1 MKASIEQAL
10 TSAPFEFDF
19 FHAVRML
26 ESAHQDLPRV
36 GRSLSPR
43 QDPVRFGQNPSLAFA
58 PASVE
63 SYSPADADDD
73 LPARLQ
79 VYFLGLFGPNGPLP
93 FHLTEFAH
101 ERLHANRDPSLTRF
115 LDVFHHRML
124 SLFYRAWADS
134 RKAVDLDRPA
144 ESRHST
150 YFGSFFGLGSPSMLN
165 RDSVPDWA
173 KLFFTGRLAAPNRN
187 PEGLEAILRE
197 DFGVPVK
204 LITFFGQWMTLPPD
218 SLCSLGSSRENGLLG
233 RTTVVGSRLWVGHFK
248 FRLRVGPL
256 GFVEFRRLLPD
267 ANLYKRLKDWVLNY
281 VGREFVWD
289 ANLILKAAEVPE
301 LKLGALD
308 GGGLL
313 GWTTWLK
320 SRPFQEDADDLV
332 LIGDN

>member
-1 MKASIEQAL
+1 MKASIEHAL
-10 TSAPFEFDF
+10 ASAPFEFDF

-26 ESAHQDLPRV
+26 ECAHQSMPRV

-58 PASVE
+58 PASIE
-63 SYSPADADDD
+63 SFSPADDD
-73 LPARLQ
+73 LPPRLQ

-93 FHLTEFAH
+93 FHLTQFAH
-101 ERLHANRDPSLTRF
+101 ERLYSYRDPSLTRF

-124 SLFYRAWADS
+124 SLFYRTWADS

-144 ESRHST
+144 ESRHSR
-150 YFGSFFGLGSPSMLN
+150 YFGSFFGLGLPSMCD
-165 RDSVPDWA
+165 RDAVPDWA

-187 PEGLEAILRE
+187 QEGLEAILAE

-204 LITFFGQWMTLPPD
+204 LITFFGQWMNLPPG
-218 SLCSLGSSRENGLLG
+218 SLCSLGSTPENCLLG
-233 RTTVVGSRLWVGHFK
+233 ETAVAGSRLWVGHFK
-248 FRLRVGPL
+248 FRIRIGPL
-256 GFVEFRRLLPD
+256 RFVEFCRLLPD
-267 ANLYKRLKDWVLNY
+267 GRLFKRLKDWVLNY

-289 ANLILKAAEVPE
+289 ANLILKAVEVPE
-301 LKLGALD
+301 TRLGES
-308 GGGLL
+308 GSGGLL

-320 SRPFQEDADDLV
+320 SRPFREDADDLV

>member
-1 MKASIEQAL
+1 MNNSIEQAL
-10 TSAPFEFDF
+10 ASAPFEFDF
-19 FHAVRML
+19 FLAVRML
-26 ESAHQDLPRV
+26 ETAHQEMPRV
-36 GRSLSPR
+36 GESVSPR

-58 PASVE
+58 PATLE
-63 SYSPADADDD
+63 SFSPATDE

-144 ESRHST
+144 ESKHSR
-150 YFGSFFGLGSPSMLN
+150 YFGSFFGFGLPSMFD
-165 RDSVPDWA
+165 RDAVPDWA

-197 DFGVPVK
+197 DLGVPVK
-204 LITFFGQWMTLPPD
+204 MITFFGQWINLPAGA
-218 SLCSLGSSRENGLLG
+218 LCSLGASRENGLIG
-233 RTTVVGSRLWVGHFK
+233 QTAVVGSRLWVGHFK
-248 FRLRVGPL
+248 FRLRIGPL
-256 GFVEFRRLLPD
+256 RFSEFRRLLPD
-267 ANLYKRLKDWVLNY
+267 ASLFKRLKDWVLNY
-281 VGREFVWD
+281 TGREFVWD
-289 ANLILKAAEVPE
+289 ANLVLKAAEVPE
-301 LKLGALD
+301 VRLGALD

-313 GWTTWLK
+313 GWTSWLK
-320 SRPFQEDADDLV
+320 SRPFQKDAEDL
-332 LIGDN
+332 LLHGDN

>member
-1 MKASIEQAL
+1 MKASIERAL
-10 TSAPFEFDF
+10 ASAPYEFDF

-26 ESAHQDLPRV
+26 ESAHQEMPRV
-36 GRSLSPR
+36 GRSISPR
-43 QDPVRFGQNPSLAFA
+43 EDPARFGQNPSLAFA

-63 SYSPADADDD
+63 SFSPADDD

-101 ERLHANRDPSLTRF
+101 ERLYANRDPSLARF

-134 RKAVDLDRPA
+134 RKAVDFDRPA
-144 ESRHST
+144 ESRHSR
-150 YFGSFFGLGSPSMLN
+150 YFGGFFGLGLPSMCD
-165 RDSVPDWA
+165 RDAVPDWA

-187 PEGLEAILRE
+187 PEGLEAILAE
-197 DFGVPVK
+197 DLGSPVE
-204 LITFFGQWMTLPPD
+204 LTTFIGEWMHLPPR
-218 SLCSLGSSRENGLLG
+218 SLCSLGSSPENGLLG
-233 RTTVVGSRLWVGHFK
+233 QTTVVGSRLWIGHFK
-248 FRLRVGPL
+248 FRLRIGPL
-256 GFVEFRRLLPD
+256 GFAEFIRLLP
-267 ANLYKRLKDWVLNY
+267 NGRLFQRLKDWVLNY

-301 LKLGALD
+301 IRLGELG

-320 SRPFQEDADDLV
+320 SRPFRKDADDLV
-332 LIGDN
+332 LIGDS

>member
-1 MKASIEQAL
+1 MKASIEHAL
-10 TSAPFEFDF
+10 ASAPFEFDF

-26 ESAHQDLPRV
+26 ECAHQSMPRL

-43 QDPVRFGQNPSLAFA
+43 QDPVRLGQIPSLAFA

-63 SYSPADADDD
+63 RFSPADDD

-93 FHLTEFAH
+93 LHLTEFAR
-101 ERLHANRDPSLTRF
+101 ERLYANRDPSLTRF

-124 SLFYRAWADS
+124 SLFYRAWADA

-144 ESRHST
+144 ESRHSR
-150 YFGSFFGLGSPSMLN
+150 YFGSFFGLGLPAMCN

-187 PEGLEAILRE
+187 QEGLEAILAE
-197 DFGVPVK
+197 DLGVPVK
-204 LITFFGQWMTLPPD
+204 LITFFGQWMNLPPG
-218 SLCSLGSSRENGLLG
+218 SLCSLGSTLENGLLG
-233 RTTVVGSRLWVGHFK
+233 ETIVVGSRFWVGHFK
-248 FRLRVGPL
+248 FRIRIGPL
-256 GFVEFRRLLPD
+256 RFVEFSRLLPD
-267 ANLYKRLKDWVLNY
+267 GRLFKRLKDWVLNY

-289 ANLILKAAEVPE
+289 INLILKAVEVPE
-301 LKLGALD
+301 TRLGQL
-308 GGGLL
+308 GSGGLL

-320 SRPFQEDADDLV
+320 SRPFREDADDLV
-332 LIGDN
+332 LNGDN

>member
-1 MKASIEQAL
+1 MRVSIEHDLA
-10 TSAPFEFDF
+10 SAPFEFDF

-26 ESAHQDLPRV
+26 EGAHQEMPRV
-36 GRSLSPR
+36 GRSISPR

-63 SYSPADADDD
+63 SFSPADND

-101 ERLHANRDPSLTRF
+101 ERLYSNRDPSLARF

-134 RKAVDLDRPA
+134 RKAVDFDRPT
-144 ESRHST
+144 ESRHSR
-150 YFGSFFGLGSPSMLN
+150 YFGGFFGLGLPSMCD
-165 RDSVPDWA
+165 RDAVPDWA

-187 PEGLEAILRE
+187 PEGLESILAE
-197 DFGVPVK
+197 DLGAPVK
-204 LITFFGQWMTLPPD
+204 LTTFIGQWMDLPPR
-218 SLCSLGSSRENGLLG
+218 SLCSLGSSPENGLLG
-233 RTTVVGSRLWVGHFK
+233 QTTVVGSRLWIGHFK
-248 FRLRVGPL
+248 FRLRIGPL
-256 GFVEFRRLLPD
+256 GFGEFSRLLP
-267 ANLYKRLKDWVLNY
+267 NGRLFQRLKDWVLNY

-289 ANLILKAAEVPE
+289 ANLILKAVEVPE
-301 LKLGALD
+301 IRLGELG

-320 SRPFQEDADDLV
+320 SRPFREDADDLV

>member
-1 MKASIEQAL
+1 MKASLEHAL
-10 TSAPFEFDF
+10 ATAPFEFDF
-19 FHAVRML
+19 FHLVRLL
-26 ESAHQDLPRV
+26 ECTHPGMPRV

-43 QDPVRFGQNPSLAFA
+43 QDPIRFGQNPSLVFA
-58 PASVE
+58 PASLQ
-63 SYSPADADDD
+63 SFSPATDE

-101 ERLHANRDPSLTRF
+101 ERLYSNRDPSLSRF

-144 ESRHST
+144 ESRHSR
-150 YFGSFFGLGSPSMLN
+150 YFGSFFGLGLPSMCD
-165 RDSVPDWA
+165 RDAVPDWA

-187 PEGLEAILRE
+187 QEGLESILAE

-204 LITFFGQWMTLPPD
+204 LVTFFGQWMNLPPG
-218 SLCSLGSSRENGLLG
+218 SLCSLGSTPENGLLG
-233 RTTVVGSRLWVGHFK
+233 ETAVVGSRLWVGHFK
-248 FRLRVGPL
+248 FQIRIGPL
-256 GFVEFRRLLPD
+256 RFLEFCRLLP
-267 ANLYKRLKDWVLNY
+267 NGRLFKRLTDWVLNY

-301 LKLGALD
+301 TRLGQL
-308 GGGLL
+308 GSGGLL

-320 SRPFQEDADDLV
+320 SRPFREDADDLV
-332 LIGDN
+332 LSGDN